1 MVDAKLV
8 PDKPGICILRDP
20 TGYLYVGESSSLRF
34 RVNHHLDHSDR
45 KSLAHYLWS
54 NGNQEITVELHV
66 FPKDSPAKDKTKRR
80 AYESELIRSRKPK
93 FNLAP

>member
-8 PDKPGICILRDP
+8 PDKPGICIFRDP
-20 TGYLYVGESSSLRF
+20 TGYLYVGESSSLCF
-34 RVNHHLDHSDR
+34 RGNNHLDHSNR
-45 KSLAHYLWS
+45 KSFAHYLWS
-54 NGNQEITVELHV
+54 NGNKEITVELHI

>member
-1 MVDAKLV
+1 MRPV
-8 PDKPGICILRDP
+8 
-20 TGYLYVGESSSLRF
+20 
-34 RVNHHLDHSDR
+34 
-45 KSLAHYLWS
+45 KSLARCLLS
-54 NGNQEITVELHV
+54 NGIREVSIEQHI